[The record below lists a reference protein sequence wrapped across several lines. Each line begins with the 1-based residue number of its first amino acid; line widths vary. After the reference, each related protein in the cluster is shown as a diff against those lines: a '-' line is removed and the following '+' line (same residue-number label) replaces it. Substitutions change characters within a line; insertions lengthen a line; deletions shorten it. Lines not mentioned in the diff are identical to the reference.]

1 MKKKLL
7 LCLLAMAAFLPVW
20 AETAKEMADDY
31 GLVRINAKICRAKYE
46 VGVLNTQTGATS
58 AEEAYSEFLT
68 CKTGVTKQ
76 AKAIYTRLLPRLK
89 TADAKRDL
97 KDFQVAL
104 MTSIETGEPRDG
116 ELKIQYQQRHSAMDA
131 RIEDAWQRLQL
142 NF

>member
-1 MKKKLL
+1 MRGTLL
-7 LCLLAMAAFLPVW
+7 LFLVAMAAVLPVR

-31 GLVRINAKICRAKYE
+31 GLVRINAKVCRAKYE
-46 VGVLNTQTGATS
+46 VGALNTQTGATS
-58 AEEAYSEFLT
+58 GQEAYGEFLT
-68 CKTGVTKQ
+68 CKTGVIKQ

-116 ELKIQYQQRHSAMDA
+116 ELKIHYQQRHSAMDA